1 MKKQKEVAIEM
12 EIESIEWALVSED
25 QLLDWYQIT
34 DKEMAMCLQSLNRF
48 YYGFRLH
55 SSVSF
60 VVFLD

>member
-60 VVFLD
+60 FVFLD